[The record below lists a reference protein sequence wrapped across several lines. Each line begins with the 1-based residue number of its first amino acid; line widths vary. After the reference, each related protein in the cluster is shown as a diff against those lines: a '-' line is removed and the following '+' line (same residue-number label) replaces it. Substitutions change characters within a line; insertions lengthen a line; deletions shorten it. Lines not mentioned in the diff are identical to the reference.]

1 MAKTVCYIQEHGFD
15 SRENLYE
22 ALGEITHKFTEARK
36 SLRATE
42 DRIKKLNEQIHY
54 VGQYQSRKSI
64 QTQFLKS
71 KNKGRFRKEHRED
84 LDLYNAGVQ
93 YIKEHFNGKAP
104 SLQAL
109 KSQRNQLLQM
119 KEAQYGT
126 YRYFQDYQ
134 KELRTV
140 SSNVDAILGKE
151 RNKTQGKEKAQDIS

>member
-1 MAKTVCYIQEHGFD
+1 MGSAGWPLANAPVAAVRRKLQFD
-15 SRENLYE
+15 SRETLHE

-36 SLRATE
+36 SLRDTE
-42 DRIKKLNEQIHY
+42 EQIKKLNEQIQY
-54 VGQYQSRKSI
+54 VGQYQSRKCI
-64 QTQFLKS
+64 QRMFFKYKKNGRFLK
-71 KNKGRFRKEHRED
+71 EHNED

-93 YIKEHFNGKAP
+93 YIKEHFNGKPP

-134 KELRTV
+134 
-140 SSNVDAILGKE
+140 
-151 RNKTQGKEKAQDIS
+151 